1 MEQIFQTPRGTK
13 DILPD
18 DQKYWKYLRDVFE
31 KKCEAFGCGRI
42 DTPIFEHADIFQKSL
57 GEESDI
63 ISKEMYEVKRASSL
77 STQLEDGK
85 AEDKRPLVLRP
96 EITAGIV
103 RAYIQHGMKS
113 WSQPVKLYY
122 DGPTFRYDRPQ
133 AGRYRMF
140 NQFGIEVFGDQ
151 DPFTDASVIF
161 LAYQMMQ
168 KLGIAKN
175 LIIDINS
182 VGCSS
187 CRTKMKKKLVEYF
200 EKFLT
205 TLCTDCNRRYV
216 SNPLRILDCKNENC
230 QRVIT
235 GAPQL
240 MDFLCTDCKT
250 HFKLVLEN
258 LDSLEIPYNLNPRLV
273 RGLDYYTKTV
283 FEIYD
288 VKDEN
293 RQASLLGGGRYDG
306 LLKMFGQTPTPA
318 IGFAA
323 GMERLI
329 EKIKERE
336 IEVPDLKQ
344 TDICIVQIG
353 EKAQKKCLPLLAE
366 LEEKGFDATCIL
378 GKESIKSQLRVAA
391 RRNAKISLI
400 IGQREVLDNTVIV
413 RDMQEA
419 SQETVKMNKL
429 FDILAKKLEKE
440 NEYGTRTSV

>member
-1 MEQIFQTPRGTK
+1 MDQIFQTPRGTK

-18 DQKYWKYLRDVFE
+18 DQKYWRYLRDVFE
-31 KKCEAFGCGRI
+31 KKCESFGCGRI
-42 DTPIFEHADIFQKSL
+42 DTPVFEYTDIFQKSL
-57 GEESDI
+57 GDESDI
-63 ISKEMYEVKRASSL
+63 ISKEMYEVRRASTL
-77 STQLEDGK
+77 SEKLDQ
-85 AEDKRPLVLRP
+85 ASSEDKRTLVLRP

-103 RAYIQHGMKS
+103 RAYIQHGMKT
-113 WSQPVKLYY
+113 WSQPVKLFYE
-122 DGPTFRYDRPQ
+122 GLAFRYDRPQ
-133 AGRYRMF
+133 AGRYRIF
-140 NQFGIEVFGDQ
+140 NQMGIEIFGDQ

-168 KLGIAKN
+168 KIGLGKN

-200 EKFLT
+200 EKFLS
-205 TLCTDCNRRYV
+205 TLCVDCNRRYV
-216 SNPLRILDCKNENC
+216 ANPMRILDCKDEKC
-230 QRVIT
+230 QRVIN

-240 MDFLCTDCKT
+240 IDSLCNDCKT
-250 HFKLVLEN
+250 HFKQVLEN
-258 LDSLEIPYNLNPRLV
+258 LDNLEIPYNLNPRLV

-283 FEIYD
+283 FEVYEAGD
-288 VKDEN
+288 TT
-293 RQASLLGGGRYDG
+293 RQCTLIGGGRYDN
-306 LLKMFGQTPTPA
+306 LLKMFGAPFTPA
-318 IGFAA
+318 IGFAV

-329 EKIKERE
+329 EKIKEKE
-336 IEVPDLKQ
+336 IEVPDLKK

-391 RRNAKISLI
+391 RRNAKIAII

-413 RDMQEA
+413 RDMIEA
-419 SQETVKMNKL
+419 SQETIKLTKL
-429 FDILAKKLEKE
+429 FETLAKKLGKE
-440 NEYGTRTSV
+440 NI